1 MLKYLGFLMI
11 LAAGIVVDTCLWAA
25 GFACG
30 TRICGLM
37 DGDTFLFPVWGAGL
51 MMACL
56 VKVFNTIFYSQKT
69 RVDAASDAEAVVS
82 IFETYINKISVAAIV
97 WICVAVISQV

>member
-1 MLKYLGFLMI
+1 MI
-11 LAAGIVVDTCLWAA
+11 LTAGIVVDTCLWAA

-30 TRICGLM
+30 AKICGLM
-37 DGDTFLFPVWGAGL
+37 DGDVFIFPVWSAGL

-56 VKVFNTIFYSQKT
+56 VKVFNTIFYSPKT
-69 RVDAASDAEAVVS
+69 RVDTANDTDAVVAV
-82 IFETYINKISVAAIV
+82 FETYINKISVAAIV